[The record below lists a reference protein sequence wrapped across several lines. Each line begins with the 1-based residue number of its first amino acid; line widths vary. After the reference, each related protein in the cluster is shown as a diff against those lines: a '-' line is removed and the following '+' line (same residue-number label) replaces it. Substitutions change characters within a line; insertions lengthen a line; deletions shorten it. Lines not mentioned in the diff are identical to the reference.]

1 MMSSTPSSS
10 TIMSSA
16 AAAAGSTAGS
26 PAESL
31 AGPKLAIL
39 PRPDDN
45 LAAAVQAG
53 GGTVEPLS
61 EATTGLILS
70 QRMAASELSVLL
82 DRQPGIGWIQLP
94 SAGVELYAPV
104 FASHPAL
111 QWTSAKGAYARPVA
125 EHALALTLALLR
137 RLPERIRATSWGE
150 ERGSSL
156 FGLHVVIVGA
166 GGIAQEIIRLFRVF
180 ETSVTVLR
188 RGNEP
193 VPGADQTIS
202 MQSLDGRRGS
212 ADVPA
217 AAGPGN
223 TLADVL
229 ATADVVI
236 LAAALTEETKGL
248 IDAPELARMKP
259 ECILVNIARGALVVT
274 EALLEALASGALAG
288 AGLDV
293 TDPEPLPQGHA
304 LWSEPNAIITPHT
317 ADTAEMVRPLIAA
330 RVREN
335 VSRWGAGERLLG
347 RVDASAGY

>member
-1 MMSSTPSSS
+1 MSSTMSSS
-10 TIMSSA
+10 RA
-16 AAAAGSTAGS
+16 TAGP
-26 PAESL
+26 PAVNT
-31 AGPKLAIL
+31 AGPRLAIL

-45 LAAAVQAG
+45 LAAAVTAG

-70 QRMAASELSVLL
+70 QRMDASELSALL
-82 DRQPGIGWIQLP
+82 DRHPGIGWIQLP
-94 SAGVELYAPV
+94 SAGVEPYAPA
-104 FASHPAL
+104 FDSHPSL
-111 QWTSAKGAYARPVA
+111 QWTSAKGAFARPVA
-125 EHALALTLALLR
+125 EHALALTLAVLR
-137 RLPERIRATSWGE
+137 RLPESIRATSWGE

-166 GGIAQEIIRLFRVF
+166 GGIAQEIIRLLKVF
-180 ETSVTVLR
+180 ETSITVLR

-202 MQSLDGRRGS
+202 MRSLDGRRGLS
-212 ADVPA
+212 DAPV

-223 TLADVL
+223 SLADVL
-229 ATADVVI
+229 AKADVVI
-236 LAAALTEETKGL
+236 LAAALTAETKGL

-274 EALLEALASGALAG
+274 DALLEALASGDLAG
-288 AGLDV
+288 AALDV
-293 TDPEPLPQGHA
+293 TDPEPLPEGHA

-317 ADTAEMVRPLIAA
+317 ADTEEMVMPLIAA

-335 VSRWGAGERLLG
+335 VRRWGVDEPLLG